1 MGLVQRVLDP
11 EPVTSLADY
20 ERAGGGEALAA
31 ARAAECL
38 TIIDVVSDSGLR
50 GRGGAGFPTGTTWR
64 TVSEMGG
71 GQPPPVDRKRVVQGK
86 GVSVRVD
93 LGGRRTI
100 KKKNKQKI

>member
-50 GRGGAGFPTGTTWR
+50 GRGGAGFPTGTKWR

-71 GQPPPVDRKRVVQGK
+71 GQPPTVVVHAAEGRSEERGGGK
-86 GVSVRVD
+86 EVGSTCRSR
-93 LGGRRTI
+93 GGAY
-100 KKKNKQKI
+100 